1 MVVVEQK
8 DVATSDDEAG
18 SLDSFVCED
27 HDSDSDASDPGVS
40 DDDDDA
46 PPVPVPPP
54 PPRRRAAPIVDA
66 PLSDEDDAAPPVA
79 SEPQYAK
86 AEAGEVASED
96 ESAGSLDEFLADS
109 ASEGEE
115 AAADDSTASEAD
127 EAPAAAPP
135 KARRRVIEGGLLR
148 RVLVYFYLPKLLS
161 TSSSTAAPTDEILQR
176 PSTDLNATSTPPT
189 RPRHAKI
196 SISARSR
203 GSTRR
208 TLSTYPMYARAST
221 AVSLMAAAV
230 RNMSATVFFPRR
242 RPSAAHSSASSVS
255 SRWPARRSFADW
267 SLAARATGAARLEDS
282 ASTRCTTGETPRN
295 STARASQ

>member
-46 PPVPVPPP
+46 PPAPVPPP

-66 PLSDEDDAAPPVA
+66 PLSDEDDAALPVA

-135 KARRRVIEGGLLR
+135 KARRRVRRGGGVGRGVGVLATWSGLVSTGSSRPR
-148 RVLVYFYLPKLLS
+148 R
-161 TSSSTAAPTDEILQR
+161 
-176 PSTDLNATSTPPT
+176 PT
-189 RPRHAKI
+189 RSCNDR
-196 SISARSR
+196 
-203 GSTRR
+203 RR
-208 TLSTYPMYARAST
+208 T
-221 AVSLMAAAV
+221 
-230 RNMSATVFFPRR
+230 
-242 RPSAAHSSASSVS
+242 
-255 SRWPARRSFADW
+255 
-267 SLAARATGAARLEDS
+267 
-282 ASTRCTTGETPRN
+282 
-295 STARASQ
+295 

>member
-1 MVVVEQK
+1 MAVASTPHVAPAAATAAPVAPPAPPAPLSCRALPRRRAAVVEQK

-40 DDDDDA
+40 NDDDA
-46 PPVPVPPP
+46 PPAPVPPP

-127 EAPAAAPP
+127 EPPAVPP
-135 KARRRVIEGGLLR
+135 KARRRVIEGD
-148 RVLVYFYLPKLLS
+148 Y
-161 TSSSTAAPTDEILQR
+161 
-176 PSTDLNATSTPPT
+176 
-189 RPRHAKI
+189 
-196 SISARSR
+196 
-203 GSTRR
+203 
-208 TLSTYPMYARAST
+208 
-221 AVSLMAAAV
+221 
-230 RNMSATVFFPRR
+230 
-242 RPSAAHSSASSVS
+242 
-255 SRWPARRSFADW
+255 
-267 SLAARATGAARLEDS
+267 
-282 ASTRCTTGETPRN
+282 
-295 STARASQ
+295 

>member
-1 MVVVEQK
+1 MAVASTPHVAPAAATAAPVEPPAPPAPLSCRALPRRRAVVVVEQK

-40 DDDDDA
+40 DDNDDA
-46 PPVPVPPP
+46 PPAPVPPP

-86 AEAGEVASED
+86 AEAGEVPSED

-135 KARRRVIEGGLLR
+135 KARRRVIEGD
-148 RVLVYFYLPKLLS
+148 Y
-161 TSSSTAAPTDEILQR
+161 
-176 PSTDLNATSTPPT
+176 
-189 RPRHAKI
+189 
-196 SISARSR
+196 
-203 GSTRR
+203 
-208 TLSTYPMYARAST
+208 
-221 AVSLMAAAV
+221 
-230 RNMSATVFFPRR
+230 
-242 RPSAAHSSASSVS
+242 
-255 SRWPARRSFADW
+255 
-267 SLAARATGAARLEDS
+267 
-282 ASTRCTTGETPRN
+282 
-295 STARASQ
+295 